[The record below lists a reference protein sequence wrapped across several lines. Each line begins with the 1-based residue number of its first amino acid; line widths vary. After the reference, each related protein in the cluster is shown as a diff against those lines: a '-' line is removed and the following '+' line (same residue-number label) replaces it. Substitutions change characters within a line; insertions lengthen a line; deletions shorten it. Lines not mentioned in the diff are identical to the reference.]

1 MKQSMLDKVLK
12 YDVVSFDLFDT
23 LITRDV
29 YNPHEVFVYM
39 EGVLRKKYGAKY
51 QGFAQKRIE
60 AERIAYKRRKE
71 DDIQLHDI
79 YQVYAARYGTIDSDL
94 QGLEVQCELDL
105 TTTRWDL
112 FQIYEMCVRQ
122 GKCIV
127 LISDMYL
134 PRSAVMALLEKNAI
148 RSYDVLYL
156 SGETGRSKRT
166 GNLFRHV
173 QSEQNIDRK
182 IWLHIGDNFVS
193 DYLQARRIGIH
204 ALHVP
209 RETNFIS
216 LCISSRKARIPISLK
231 NLVSFLNHRILT
243 QENCYQKIGYALF
256 GPVLYGVAAWLAQ
269 EAKAHQIEKI
279 FFFARDGYLFQKAY
293 ENMVGGVPSTYFLVS
308 RKSMLLPF
316 LATKPSYDLFYLT
329 VIQGFPSSFSVRAF
343 FEKLQLP
350 WNEERLSFLSA
361 FGYTEKSIF
370 QPCEL
375 EHDTCF
381 QQMYWNILEEFSAEI
396 QSAAQSFQAYLAE
409 CGLQKG
415 ERIGVFDIGWRGTI
429 QFLLERILETPLY
442 GYYLFADKSIFNL
455 VHMQAFIAEGK
466 RAVYE
471 NAGYSSLLELVFS
484 APHGSVQSYCMENG
498 RVRAVCSAYEHEG
511 KEESQAL
518 EHLREGALTCCK
530 ALSMHPLY
538 REKTGRDLAYVA
550 LLRQA
555 GECPSMWLVRAFN
568 VFHFEDGERLPLI
581 GGQPVWQ
588 YMRHP
593 VLFVKD
599 FLASSWKIGFLK
611 KYFYLP
617 LGPVF
622 LYIKNAI
629 LFSRMRQ

>member
-1 MKQSMLDKVLK
+1 MKQSMLDKVSK

-39 EGVLRKKYGAKY
+39 EGILRKKYGAKY

-60 AERIAYKRRKE
+60 AERIAYKRRKQ
-71 DDIQLHDI
+71 DDIQLNDI
-79 YQVYAARYGTIDSDL
+79 YQVYAERYGTIDSDL

-112 FQIYEMCVRQ
+112 FQIYEICVRQ
-122 GKCIV
+122 GKRIV

-134 PRSAVMALLEKNAI
+134 PRSAVVALLEKNAI
-148 RSYDVLYL
+148 RSYDALYL

-166 GNLFRHV
+166 GNLFRLV

-193 DYLQARRIGIH
+193 DYLQARRAGIH

-216 LCISSRKARIPISLK
+216 LCISTRKERTSIFLK
-231 NLVSFLNHRILT
+231 NLVSFLNHRVLT
-243 QENCYQKIGYALF
+243 QENRHQKIGYALF
-256 GPVLYGVAAWLAQ
+256 GPVLYGVTAWLAQ

-279 FFFARDGYLFQKAY
+279 LFFARDGYLFQKAY
-293 ENMVGGVPSTYFLVS
+293 ENMDGGVSSTYFLVS
-308 RKSMLLPF
+308 RNSMLLPF

-329 VIQGFPSSFSVRAF
+329 VIQGFPSRFSLRSFFA
-343 FEKLQLP
+343 KLQIP

-361 FGYTEKSIF
+361 YGYTEESIF

-381 QQMYWNILEEFSAEI
+381 QQMYRNILEEFSAEI
-396 QSAAQSFQAYLAE
+396 QSAAQSFRAYCAE
-409 CGLQKG
+409 CGLQEGKQ
-415 ERIGVFDIGWRGTI
+415 IAVFDIGWRGTI
-429 QFLLERILETPLY
+429 QFMLERILEISLH
-442 GYYLFADKSIFNL
+442 GYYLFADASVFNL
-455 VHMQAFIAEGK
+455 CHMQAFIAQGK

-484 APHGSVQSYCMENG
+484 APHGSVQGYCVEIG
-498 RVRAVCSAYEHEG
+498 RVHAVCSAYEHEE
-511 KEESQAL
+511 KVESQAL
-518 EHLREGALTCCK
+518 EQLRDGALICCK
-530 ALSMHPLY
+530 VLSLHPLY
-538 REKTGRDLAYVA
+538 SEQAGKNLSYVT

-555 GECPSMWLVRAFN
+555 GECPSMWLVHAFDI
-568 VFHFEDGERLPLI
+568 FHFEDGKRLPLI
-581 GGQPVWQ
+581 GG
-588 YMRHP
+588 HP
-593 VLFVKD
+593 VRQYVSQPTLFVRD
-599 FLASSWKIGFLK
+599 FVSSSWKIGFLK
-611 KYFYLP
+611 KYFYLS
-617 LGPVF
+617 LGPAF
-622 LYIKNAI
+622 LHIKNSI
-629 LFSRMRQ
+629 LFSRMKR